1 MTVPASDT
9 APTLRNQQPV
19 PQKNCGL
26 CTEAH
31 MTHNPLPAEGGVM
44 ERISDFL
51 GSTRGIY
58 ALAATELLYI
68 VVFGLILQVDVYP
81 FGFLTLVLSLIA
93 LTFTQ
98 IVMIVQ
104 NRQGAIIELKAQQ
117 ERANVALDLALDTK
131 SDTRLALIMAHLG
144 IQEA

>member
-1 MTVPASDT
+1 
-9 APTLRNQQPV
+9 
-19 PQKNCGL
+19 
-26 CTEAH
+26 
-31 MTHNPLPAEGGVM
+31 
-44 ERISDFL
+44 
-51 GSTRGIY
+51 
-58 ALAATELLYI
+58 